1 MSSCHRD
8 HPPFRGALFLY
19 ICIVIISSKYASLI
33 NIFSIKE
40 TVHVYLIFVS
50 LFSREGTAHYAGL
63 LGAPAEGFGLWP
75 KAFFGLWVKKVVM
88 LCLLILGLVW
98 CSIIISV
105 TLIRNLSNFEKVTK
119 VQKKKYIY
127 NNLQKS

>member
-1 MSSCHRD
+1 MWGVHGPYMEIRGEAGEMSSSHTD

-19 ICIVIISSKYASLI
+19 ICIAIISSKYASII

-75 KAFFGLWVKKVVM
+75 KAFFWIMGEKGGNAVF
-88 LCLLILGLVW
+88 LILGLV
-98 CSIIISV
+98 
-105 TLIRNLSNFEKVTK
+105 
-119 VQKKKYIY
+119 
-127 NNLQKS
+127 